1 MGEHDVS
8 LLLLLF
14 ALHPLTTQ
22 ALDLDVE
29 FGDTNVS
36 NDDDDDSVCPSHQSS
51 PPTAPASVHEHSG
64 RKPKT
69 THERAKTRISSTSS
83 KSADKGKQ
91 KAVLRS
97 EMTAEEA
104 QAKRE
109 YQSAR
114 AAIRKQEKD
123 AIKND
128 HALVSD
134 TRLLPFDISC
144 SSPINS
150 TVYYRLSIHLH
161 RRGYARYGDRLIDS
175 WSSVYMMSMSL
186 SAV

>member
-8 LLLLLF
+8 LSLLLI
-14 ALHPLTTQ
+14 AVHPLTIQ

-36 NDDDDDSVCPSHQSS
+36 NDEDDDSVHPSHQSS
-51 PPTAPASVHEHSG
+51 PPPSPASVHERSG
-64 RKPKT
+64 RKSKT
-69 THERAKTRISSTSS
+69 THERAKRRISSTSS
-83 KSADKGKQ
+83 TSAEKGKQ

-134 TRLLPFDISC
+134 PRLLPSHVSC
-144 SSPINS
+144 SS
-150 TVYYRLSIHLH
+150 
-161 RRGYARYGDRLIDS
+161 
-175 WSSVYMMSMSL
+175 
-186 SAV
+186 

>member
-29 FGDTNVS
+29 FEDTNVS
-36 NDDDDDSVCPSHQSS
+36 NDDDDDSVHPSYRSS
-51 PPTAPASVHEHSG
+51 PPTSPASVHEHSG

-97 EMTAEEA
+97 EMTAEEV

-128 HALVSD
+128 HDLVSD
-134 TRLLPFDISC
+134 TRLRFISLA
-144 SSPINS
+144 PRPPTPPS
-150 TVYYRLSIHLH
+150 TIV
-161 RRGYARYGDRLIDS
+161 
-175 WSSVYMMSMSL
+175 SL
-186 SAV
+186 STYIVEVVQGMGIG